1 MTIIDFRNL
10 HRETEFSILRT
21 ATTCI
26 HFPVPLRPMSPELR
40 RESITIMFADVVE
53 FVRLID
59 GDELN
64 MVQRARALFKLV
76 AEQMVPPS
84 VGTVLETRG
93 DGLLIRFANAQAAAR
108 CAFKIHEAA
117 AQESA
122 GHPDQCEIQ
131 LRIGIHSA
139 EVFTDEQGIYGS
151 GVNLAARIA
160 SLAAPGETMA
170 SGDTRDAIVAG
181 LDAEIEDM
189 GDCFLKHVAHPVRAF
204 RMRPI
209 GSIRIIAS
217 EDATAETRT
226 HTRPCLAVVPFQC
239 SGNTPESGAL
249 GDLIAQSVIH
259 AASRSSNFNVI
270 AWLSSKVFANRNLSA
285 SEIGKALDADWIL
298 TGSCFLSGKK
308 LLVQAELI
316 RVSTNLTELSERIVD
331 DVDDLLQAESAIAGR
346 LASVTGL
353 HLANVEAARVARHA
367 LPNLESHSLLV
378 GAVGLMHRNGPAE
391 FIRSKEALE
400 HLMERHP
407 RMHGLRPW
415 LAKWYV
421 MRTTRGLSNDPKE
434 SAQRALEQTA
444 RALDARPDDTF
455 ALAVQGFVH
464 FHLMRDIDAAA
475 RDLESAVSIDPND
488 ALASIFSSAVMSAKG
503 QKDQAWARAEHA
515 MQLSPFDP
523 LRAYMRMIAASCA
536 LTSEKYQQAALLAR
550 DSVRESASHAAS
562 WRTLIIALVGN
573 DEIEAARDACKNLML
588 LEPSLTIS
596 AYQARLSLPAEQ
608 ARKAVDALRRAGV
621 PLQ

>member
-1 MTIIDFRNL
+1 
-10 HRETEFSILRT
+10 
-21 ATTCI
+21 
-26 HFPVPLRPMSPELR
+26 MSSELR

-53 FVRLID
+53 FVRLIEA
-59 GDELN
+59 DEHN
-64 MVQRARALFKLV
+64 MVLRALALFKHV
-76 AEQMVPPS
+76 ASEVVVPLE
-84 VGTVLETRG
+84 GTILETRG
-93 DGLLIRFANAQAAAR
+93 DGLLIRVVSAAAAAQ
-108 CAFKIHEAA
+108 CAFRLHEAA
-117 AQESA
+117 ARESA
-122 GHPDQCEIQ
+122 AHPGEAVIQ

-139 EVFTDEQGIYGS
+139 EVFTDDQGVYGS

-160 SLAAPGETMA
+160 SLAGPGETVA
-170 SGDTRDAIVAG
+170 SGEARDGVVAG

-189 GDCFLKHVAHPVRAF
+189 GDCFLKHVAHPIRMF
-204 RMRPI
+204 RLQPV
-209 GSIRIIAS
+209 GSIRIVANS
-217 EDATAETRT
+217 DDPAPETR
-226 HTRPCLAVVPFQC
+226 TRPCLAVIPFAC
-239 SGNTPESGAL
+239 AGNAPESGAI

-270 AWLSSKVFANRNLSA
+270 AWLSSKVFANRSLSA
-285 SEIGKALDADWIL
+285 RSIGAALEADWIL

-316 RVSTNLTELSERIVD
+316 RVSTNLTELSERIVE
-331 DVDDLLQAESAIAGR
+331 DVDDLLQTESAIAGR
-346 LASVTGL
+346 LATVTGL
-353 HLANVEAARVARHA
+353 HLANVEAARVARHP
-367 LPNLESHSLLV
+367 LPTLESHSLLV
-378 GAVGLMHRNGPAE
+378 GAVGLMHRSGPAE
-391 FIRSKEALE
+391 FLRSKDALE

-407 RMHGLRPW
+407 RMHALRPW

-421 MRTTRGLSNDPKE
+421 MRTTRGLQNDPKE
-434 SAQRALEQTA
+434 SALRALEQTA

-464 FHLMRDIDAAA
+464 FHLMRDVDTAA
-475 RDLESAVSIDPND
+475 RDLNAAVLIDPND

-503 QKDQAWARAEHA
+503 KKDEAWARAEHA

-536 LTSEKYQQAALLAR
+536 LSSEKYQQAAQLAR

-573 DEIEAARDACKNLML
+573 GEIDAARDACKNLML

-596 AYQARLSLPAEQ
+596 TYQARLSLPAEQ